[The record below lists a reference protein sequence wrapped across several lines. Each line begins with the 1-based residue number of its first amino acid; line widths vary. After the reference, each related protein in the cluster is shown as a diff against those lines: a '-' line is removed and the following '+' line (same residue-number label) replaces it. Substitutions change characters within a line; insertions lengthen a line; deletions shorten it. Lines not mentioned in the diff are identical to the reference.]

1 MKDLLFTKRNCN
13 IISINIQNMN
23 TTQIR
28 TKTTNFK
35 NSKSNFDTLENV
47 VKYKTDIAN
56 KMLAKVDRKVLENLG
71 K

>member
-1 MKDLLFTKRNCN
+1 
-13 IISINIQNMN
+13 MN